1 MILKKKYICLTL
13 LSSSLF
19 LIYPEIIF
27 IPIIFFF
34 TDFLA
39 EIKEKNKKEFAI
51 LFVSIT
57 FFLLLTIPSLKTNYE
72 YLFIKQMSQAL
83 RSNDWWAYFGSFIL
97 GKDNLV
103 TNTDF
108 VNLLKTKN

>member
-1 MILKKKYICLTL
+1 MFDFIEL
-13 LSSSLF
+13 
-19 LIYPEIIF
+19 IF
-27 IPIIFFF
+27 IFDLSRNNIYSNNIFF
-34 TDFLA
+34 TDFLV
-39 EIKEKNKKEFAI
+39 EIKEKKEEFAI

-108 VNLLKTKN
+108 VNF